1 VALPPT
7 SVGSASAPGAV
18 MLKTPPVVAPV
29 TTCVPLAA
37 AAGMEPKTS
46 MPHDA
51 TMPLAMATTRRPV
64 VCGVVSVIMRS
75 CLRV

>member
-1 VALPPT
+1 
-7 SVGSASAPGAV
+7 
-18 MLKTPPVVAPV
+18 
-29 TTCVPLAA
+29 
-37 AAGMEPKTS
+37 MEPKTS

-51 TMPLAMATTRRPV
+51 TMPLARATTRRPV